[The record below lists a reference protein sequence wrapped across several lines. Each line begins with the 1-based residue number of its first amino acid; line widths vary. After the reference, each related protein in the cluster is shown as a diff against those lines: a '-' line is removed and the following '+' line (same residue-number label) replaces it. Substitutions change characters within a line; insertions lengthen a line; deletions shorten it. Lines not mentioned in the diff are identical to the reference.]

1 VSYLFI
7 GTEAVQFLFWE
18 YINGIFIAAYY
29 MRMLKGPSL
38 VAPPIPTLP
47 TVYLD
52 KPQPATHREKRA
64 RVAREAD
71 ILAILADGRQE
82 GELEPMPTL
91 E

>member
-1 VSYLFI
+1 MS
-7 GTEAVQFLFWE
+7 
-18 YINGIFIAAYY
+18 
-29 MRMLKGPSL
+29 
-38 VAPPIPTLP
+38 LP

-64 RVAREAD
+64 RIAREAD

-82 GELEPMPTL
+82 RELEAMPTP